1 MPVNGSDTD
10 GRAPALVLSL
20 EPPALLCP
28 SVLSAVGK
36 AIIPPGLDAAQKSI
50 FHVWRGIYLRLVSLC
65 SLVAQVHVIKH
76 PARSDA
82 KPGLAE
88 ATAGSSPSEHQ
99 GTRGGAQRY
108 LNPYPGPS
116 GRRRLEPQ
124 NTVEESL
131 VLSFE
136 YIIFDQLETAGWGSA
151 PVDTP
156 SAFTQ
161 KVTALTTSKTERT

>member
-1 MPVNGSDTD
+1 MGQKLMAERQLWRFLWNPQPCSAHQRSQRRAKQEYLPAWMRLR
-10 GRAPALVLSL
+10 GRFSMCGEASICAWLLFVPWGCPA
-20 EPPALLCP
+20 
-28 SVLSAVGK
+28 
-36 AIIPPGLDAAQKSI
+36 
-50 FHVWRGIYLRLVSLC
+50 
-65 SLVAQVHVIKH
+65 VAQVHVIKH

-136 YIIFDQLETAGWGSA
+136 YIVFDQLETAG
-151 PVDTP
+151 
-156 SAFTQ
+156 
-161 KVTALTTSKTERT
+161 